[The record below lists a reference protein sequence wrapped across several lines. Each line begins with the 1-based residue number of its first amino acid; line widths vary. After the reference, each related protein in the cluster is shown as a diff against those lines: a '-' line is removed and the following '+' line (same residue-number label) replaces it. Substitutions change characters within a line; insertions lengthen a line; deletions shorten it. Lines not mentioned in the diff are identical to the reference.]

1 MVYKRKPIL
10 GKIIKLIILLA
21 VVLFIIACYKVDFLK
36 NNKYIIMAKQKING
50 TIDMISSKAEDS
62 FAALVEN
69 YEPDEF
75 DESKYEVSDS
85 QNRYYYNQLDE
96 NAKIIYAEILNNID
110 RIKDGE
116 DNIKISSKLSS
127 LASSDDMNEAL
138 MSTFQNAWDAFRNDN
153 VDTFYI
159 DGTKMCLVTKT
170 IKRGSQ
176 VKYEFFISKGK
187 NSNYFIDGFYS
198 RAQVEAA
205 EEFVKQKEDE
215 ILSSITD
222 KNDYYKI
229 MHAHNWIVDNV
240 SYNSEE
246 SNNNAN
252 LYGALHDHKVVCE
265 GYARLFKSLMD
276 KMNIPCVFVS
286 GVGYSDSGESEDHA
300 WNYVFLKG
308 QWYAID
314 ATWDDPIII
323 GNGSVSQDIKYKYFL
338 KGSDEFF
345 KSHMEDGQLVEN
357 GMKFEYPII
366 SKENY
371 VKENNN

>member
-10 GKIIKLIILLA
+10 GKIIKFIILLA
-21 VVLFIIACYKVDFLK
+21 VILFVVACYKVDFLK
-36 NNKYIIMAKQKING
+36 NNKYVIIAKQKINS
-50 TIDMISSKAEDS
+50 TIDLITNKAEDS
-62 FAALVEN
+62 FAALVES

-75 DESKYEVSDS
+75 DESIYEVSDS

-96 NAKIIYAEILNNID
+96 NSKIIYAEILNNLD

-127 LASSDDMNEAL
+127 LADSDDMNSAL
-138 MSTFQNAWDAFRNDN
+138 MTTFQNAWDAFRNDN
-153 VDTFYI
+153 VDVFYI

-176 VKYEFFISKGK
+176 VKYEFYISRGK
-187 NSNYFIDGFYS
+187 NANYFIDGFYS
-198 RAQVEAA
+198 RAQVETA
-205 EEFVKQKEDE
+205 EQFVKEKEDE
-215 ILSSITD
+215 ILNSITD

-240 SYNSEE
+240 SYNMDD

-252 LYGALHDHKVVCE
+252 LYGALHDKKVVCE

-286 GVGYSDSGESEDHA
+286 GVGMTEGSSEDHA

-308 QWYAID
+308 NWYAVD
-314 ATWDDPIII
+314 VTWDDPIII
-323 GNGSVSQDIKYKYFL
+323 GNGSVSQDIKYRYFL
-338 KGSDEFF
+338 KGSEDFSD
-345 KSHMEDGQLVEN
+345 SHHEDGKLVEN
-357 GMKFEYPII
+357 GMKFEYPEI
-366 SKENY
+366 SSDNYIKENT
-371 VKENNN
+371 